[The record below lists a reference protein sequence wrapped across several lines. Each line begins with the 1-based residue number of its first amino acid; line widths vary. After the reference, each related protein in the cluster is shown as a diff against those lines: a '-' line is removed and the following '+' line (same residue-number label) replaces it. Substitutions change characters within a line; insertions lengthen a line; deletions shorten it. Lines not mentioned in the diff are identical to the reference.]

1 MTLEY
6 QQLQPPEGINTSTEH
21 PLKEFAVLLSGVALF
36 VIAAVVLFSLTAHLL
51 APYVPFSL
59 EQRLAKVFIEE
70 QKEGAAVTGHAEL
83 TAYLQSLADRVATAQ
98 GMPAEMPVAVHYVDS
113 DTVNAFATLGGHLYF
128 FRGLLEQLPDEN
140 TLAMVMAHEVAHIR
154 YRHPI
159 KALGRGVILGA
170 AIAVVSLSVGS
181 DVVGN
186 VMGEAGLVTA
196 LTFSREHE
204 AQADAGALASIA
216 QLYGH
221 LGGST
226 TLFELL
232 QASHKDS
239 APEIEFFSSH
249 PLTEN
254 RVEHIATVAKS
265 NGWQITG
272 ALTPLPENF
281 KAWLNSEAA
290 DCNDNHR

>member
-21 PLKEFAVLLSGVALF
+21 PLKEFTVLLSGVVLF
-36 VIAAVVLFSLTAHLL
+36 MVAVVMLFSLAAHLL

-59 EQRLAKVFIEE
+59 EQRLANVFIEE
-70 QKEGAAVTGHAEL
+70 QKELGAAATDVEL
-83 TAYLQSLADRVATAQ
+83 TRYLQSLAERVVLTQ
-98 GMPAEMPVAVHYVDS
+98 GLPEEMPITVHYIDS
-113 DTVNAFATLGGHLYF
+113 EAVNAFATLGGHVFF

-140 TLAMVMAHEVAHIR
+140 TLAMVMAHEIAHIR

-170 AIAVVSLSVGS
+170 AIAVVSVSVGS
-181 DVVGN
+181 DVVGS

-196 LTFSREHE
+196 LKFSREHE
-204 AQADAGALASIA
+204 AEADATALASIT

-226 TLFELL
+226 ALFELL
-232 QASHKDS
+232 QASHS
-239 APEIEFFSSH
+239 GHAAEIEFFSSH
-249 PLTEN
+249 PLAEN
-254 RVEHIATVAKS
+254 RVEEIARMAKS
-265 NGWQITG
+265 NGWPASG
-272 ALTPLPENF
+272 PLTPLPEYYM
-281 KAWLNSEAA
+281 A
-290 DCNDNHR
+290 RR